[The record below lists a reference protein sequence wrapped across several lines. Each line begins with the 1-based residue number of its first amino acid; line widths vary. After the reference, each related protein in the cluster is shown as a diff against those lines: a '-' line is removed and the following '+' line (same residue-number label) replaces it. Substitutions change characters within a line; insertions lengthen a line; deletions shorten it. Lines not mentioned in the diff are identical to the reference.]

1 MSRYRFP
8 LDPVRRLRQARRDA
22 QRERLAEALHAADIL
37 QTQQQVAAGELELLR
52 QARRDAMQTTSPDVN
67 RLLDTQRYEL
77 LLQAQL
83 QTIAQQQGTLAEEV
97 ERRRAALAEAEQQVR
112 VLDKL
117 DERRHDQWRKEQ
129 LRREELVLG
138 EIATQMYCR
147 MAEDGSG
154 TGQPHL

>member
-8 LDPVRRLRQARRDA
+8 LEPVRRLRQARRDA
-22 QRERLAEALHAADIL
+22 QRERLAEALNAADIL
-37 QTQQQVAAGELELLR
+37 QTQQQVAAGELKLLR
-52 QARRDAMQTTSPDVN
+52 QTRRDAMQTTSLDVN

-83 QTIAQQQGTLAEEV
+83 QTIAQQQATLAEEV

-117 DERRHDQWRKEQ
+117 DERRHDQWRQEQ
-129 LRREELVLG
+129 LHREELVLG

-147 MAEDGSG
+147 MAENGNG
-154 TGQPHL
+154 TAQPHL